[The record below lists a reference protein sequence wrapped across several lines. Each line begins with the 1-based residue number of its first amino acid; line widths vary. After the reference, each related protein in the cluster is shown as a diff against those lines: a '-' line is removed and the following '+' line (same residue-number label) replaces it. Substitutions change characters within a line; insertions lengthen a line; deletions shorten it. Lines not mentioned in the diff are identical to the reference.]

1 LSPRIVTTPSA
12 QRDRRLH
19 ALGVTPWVLRG
30 SRPAGTVDAPRA
42 VDAPVESTAS
52 DIARVPCTLL
62 LPATCTPRELDRVG
76 RVLHAFG
83 ADFARAPRVKVPAEG
98 LREAPPP
105 ARAYLAF
112 GEAQA
117 RALGQM
123 LSAAAMREAEV
134 VLLDAPDA
142 LGQGAAKQ
150 RLWLAMKALRRRL
163 QES

>member
-1 LSPRIVTTPSA
+1 MTMPSA
-12 QRDRRLH
+12 LRDRRLH
-19 ALGVTPWVLRG
+19 ALGVTPFVLRT
-30 SRPAGTVDAPRA
+30 SRTNGEADKPGTAE
-42 VDAPVESTAS
+42 APVETVATGS
-52 DIARVPCTLL
+52 ARVPCTLL
-62 LPATCTPRELDRVG
+62 LPASCSPRELDRLG

-83 ADFARAPRVKVPAEG
+83 ADFARAPRVQVPADG

-117 RALGQM
+117 RALGQT

-134 VLLDAPDA
+134 VLLDAPSS

-163 QES
+163 RES